1 MRGLLRRAEKE
12 VETSKNARLPAVRL
26 PPEVLQYIFRLAS
39 LQAKDVSRSPS
50 CIRIAT
56 GDIWSFVEPVPT
68 KVAILA
74 SVCRRWRSVAL
85 ADSAL
90 WNTISDRRDRRPLVV
105 SQGSRSAA
113 LELRLL
119 ASPSY
124 QLRALLQS
132 EGHRVRAI
140 EWDKANARR
149 EDLAL
154 LATPACR
161 LEKLVLGMNP
171 HLPYIDTHTLTAWLA
186 PQAPSLRQLTLRD
199 CASVSGCAFPRLTGL
214 HLDACPSLFDCDDLL
229 GLLARAPNL
238 TDLVL
243 SRLHLDMVEGALAP
257 VMLPR
262 LRRLVFADT
271 VRGNVGR
278 FLTRIALPTT
288 ASIRIHAFE
297 SSAPSDALDAEWLS
311 SLAKTPALGNAAEL
325 FVAEHSDTFV
335 AGPAAAVCFV
345 QEDKAQPHAQ
355 RRVSAQTPA
364 WDARA
369 VLSHVLALAPIRKA
383 WLLAEDGIA
392 GISSLPPS
400 VDTVVVQDTGLTA
413 LLGVLDR
420 KAQATPSEGEGVSIS
435 GATDTHARGPLGLTV
450 QVLMTRF
457 VSVDVVLGKVAQR
470 ADARNMHVAIGCL
483 PSYMG
488 DRTCPAGF
496 GDAFASL
503 RFEAY
508 QDLPAMVLPD
518 VCMERAH
525 CLWPAWVE

>member
-12 VETSKNARLPAVRL
+12 VEASKNARLPAVRL
-26 PPEVLQYIFRLAS
+26 PPEILQYIFRLAS
-39 LQAKDVSRSPS
+39 LQAKDVSRSPA
-50 CIRIAT
+50 CTLIAT
-56 GDIWSFVEPVPT
+56 GDIWSLVEPVHT
-68 KVAILA
+68 KVATLA

-124 QLRALLQS
+124 DLRALLRS
-132 EGHRVRAI
+132 DGHRVRAI

-154 LATPACR
+154 LATPSCR
-161 LEKLVLGMNP
+161 LEKLVLSMNP
-171 HLPYIDTHTLTAWLA
+171 HLPYVDTHTLTAWLA

-214 HLDACPSLFDCDDLL
+214 HLDACPSLFECDDLL
-229 GLLARAPNL
+229 DLLARAPNL

-243 SRLHLDMVEGALAP
+243 SRLHLDIVDGAPAP

-271 VRGNVGR
+271 VRGNVGK

-297 SSAPSDALDAEWLS
+297 PSVANADLDAEWLS
-311 SLAKTPALGNAAEL
+311 SLAKTPALANAAEL
-325 FVAEHSDTFV
+325 YLAEHSDIFV

-345 QEDKAQPHAQ
+345 QENKAQPHAQ
-355 RRVSAQTPA
+355 RRVSVQTPA

-369 VLSHVLALAPIRKA
+369 VLPHVLALAPIRKV
-383 WLLAEDGIA
+383 WLLAETGIA
-392 GISSLPPS
+392 GVSCLPPS
-400 VDTVVVQDTGLTA
+400 VDTVVVHDTGLTA
-413 LLGVLDR
+413 LLGVIDR
-420 KAQATPSEGEGVSIS
+420 KAHAIASEGEDVSFP
-435 GATDTHARGPLGLTV
+435 GMADTNRRRLGLTV

-457 VSVDVVLGKVAQR
+457 MAVNVVLAKMAQR
-470 ADARNMHVAIGCL
+470 ADARNMHVVVGCL

-488 DRTCPAGF
+488 DRTRPAGF
-496 GDAFASL
+496 DDAFASL
-503 RFEAY
+503 DFVAHEKV
-508 QDLPAMVLPD
+508 PEVVLPD
-518 VCMERAH
+518 VCMKGVH